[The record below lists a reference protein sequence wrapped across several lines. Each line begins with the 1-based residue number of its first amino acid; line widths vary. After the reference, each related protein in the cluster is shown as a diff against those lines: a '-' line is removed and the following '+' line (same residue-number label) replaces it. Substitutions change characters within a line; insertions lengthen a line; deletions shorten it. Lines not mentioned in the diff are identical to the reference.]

1 MIRSRALSLRSL
13 LATFTLGLCTLAPVG
28 EARAD
33 DTIKHPGD
41 HPRYNV
47 EVEPHGLLGWDT
59 GFYGSNGGFGIG
71 ARVSIP
77 IVENGFIKTINN
89 SVAISFGGDL
99 VHYGARCGKGDR
111 FDGYD
116 CSANYLLLPVAMQW
130 NFFVHQKWSVFGE
143 PGLYIYHGF
152 FDACDVNG
160 VACYSPTATGIR
172 PAFYVGGRYHFN
184 EHIAL
189 TMRIGY
195 PTFSV
200 GVSFM

>member
-1 MIRSRALSLRSL
+1 MIRFRAFSLSPF
-13 LATFTLGLCTLAPVG
+13 LAAATLGLVTLAPPRD
-28 EARAD
+28 ARAD

-41 HPRYNV
+41 HPKYSV
-47 EVEPHGLLGWDT
+47 EVEPHLLFGWDN
-59 GFYGSNGGFGIG
+59 GFYGSNGFGAG

-77 IVENGFIKTINN
+77 IVENGFVPTINN

-99 VHYGARCGKGDR
+99 VHYSARCGVGNK

-116 CSANYLLLPVAMQW
+116 CSANYLVLPVALQW
-130 NFFVHQKWSVFGE
+130 NFFVAQKWSVFGE

-152 FDACDVNG
+152 FDACDVGG

-172 PAFYVGGRYHFN
+172 PAFYAGGRYHFN